1 MSQLNVQISSDLDEI
16 TALRMALQLA
26 QRRAQRYEALLKQA
40 PIGIVLLDS
49 KLSRI
54 INANPA
60 FQQLVGYSTDEMA
73 AFAFPDL
80 LVSPYANFVEEVNR
94 TRVKGEAAFQEMLIR
109 HKNGQ
114 ALPVELSILFPQDE
128 EEGGFVVAIVRDLT
142 TQRRAEETIRYQA
155 NLVQSVSDAIVSTD
169 MNFCIQSWNR
179 AAEELYGMTTAEVL
193 EKSFSE
199 ILRVEY
205 PGTDRIAL
213 LQKLERDGAWKGEQ
227 IHRHKDGTH
236 IDILASVSYIWDSKG
251 NRVGIVGVNRDI
263 TEQKRAERLL
273 LLAEKS
279 EHISLL
285 ASGIA
290 HDFNNMLTSVFS
302 QMALA
307 LRKLPIDNSARPHIE
322 KAIKSTE
329 LMADLTRQ
337 LRAYTGQSAFQIE
350 AVDLNQLVK
359 DNLGLLEAFLP
370 KHTRLE
376 LSLMSNLPTIELDR
390 GQAQQLVMNLV
401 INAIEAIQTGTGR
414 IIIQTGEATLQGH
427 QLTHFKSRDPLA
439 PGRYV
444 YLKVIDNGIGMSEA
458 TLARIF
464 DPYFTT
470 KPRGSGLGLSA
481 TLGIVQ
487 KYRGGLKVESQPA
500 HGTTFTILFPASQ
513 AAVMTNHATATTEEL
528 SSTTILVVDD
538 EASVREVVSDILAMQ
553 DIKTILATDGR
564 DGIEKFEQYR
574 TEIALVLLDMKM
586 PVMNGEE
593 AFYAL
598 RELDPN
604 LKILIS
610 SGYNEPEITNR
621 LLRQGPT
628 RFLAKPYSPS
638 ALLEMVKTIIDL

>member
-1 MSQLNVQISSDLDEI
+1 MSQLNVQASSDLDEI

-40 PIGIVLLDS
+40 PIGIVLLDN

-54 INANPA
+54 INANNA
-60 FQQLVGYSTDEMA
+60 FQHLVGYSTDEMA
-73 AFAFPDL
+73 AFVFPDL
-80 LVSPYANFVEEVNR
+80 LVSPYANFVEEVNQTR
-94 TRVKGEAAFQEMLIR
+94 TKNEAAFQEMLIR
-109 HKNGQ
+109 HKNGRV
-114 ALPVELSILFPQDE
+114 LPVELSILFDE
-128 EEGGFVVAIVRDLT
+128 DGGFVVAIVRDLT

-179 AAEELYGMTTAEVL
+179 AAEELYGMTAAEVL
-193 EKSFSE
+193 GKSFSE

-205 PGTDRIAL
+205 PGTDKIAL

-307 LRKLPIDNSARPHIE
+307 LRKLPIDNGARPHIE

-401 INAIEAIQTGTGR
+401 INAIEAIQTETGR
-414 IIIQTGEATLQGH
+414 IIIQTGEAELKSH
-427 QLTHFKSRDPLA
+427 QLSQYKSRDPLP

-444 YLKVIDNGIGMSEA
+444 YLKVIDNGIGMNEA

-487 KYRGGLKVESQPA
+487 KYQGGLKVESQPTN
-500 HGTTFTILFPASQ
+500 GTTFKILFPASQ
-513 AAVMTNHATATTEEL
+513 AAVATNQAPAETEEL
-528 SSTTILVVDD
+528 GSTTILVVDD

-564 DGIEKFEQYR
+564 DGIEKFEQHSA
-574 TEIALVLLDMKM
+574 EIDLVLLDMKM

-598 RELDPN
+598 RELDPR

-610 SGYNEPEITNR
+610 SGYHEPEITNR

-638 ALLEMVKTIIDL
+638 ALLEMIKSIIDA